1 MLKAN
6 IILKEIL
13 LFIFGVLFILGLAG
27 FIDYLKDQP
36 INWGDRLF
44 KCILTVVFIRLFMFI
59 GRVLN
64 KKYD

>member
-1 MLKAN
+1 MLKTN
-6 IILKEIL
+6 IIMKEIL
-13 LFIFGVLFILGLAG
+13 LFIFGVLFILGVAV
-27 FIDYLKDQP
+27 FIDYLRDQP

-59 GRVLN
+59 GRVID

>member
-6 IILKEIL
+6 VILKEIL
-13 LFIFGVLFILGLAG
+13 LFIFGDLFILGVAG
-27 FIDYLKDQP
+27 FIDYLRDQP

-44 KCILTVVFIRLFMFI
+44 KCILTVVFISLFMFI
-59 GRVLN
+59 GRVID